1 MCIRDRV
8 TVEYERDGE
17 FDGDATAPV
26 GIVVLAEKP
35 YAEGVGDSAD
45 LALSAGDVALIE
57 RVSARSQRTAVV
69 LLSGRP
75 LIITDTLPLA
85 DAWVAAWLPGSEG
98 AGVADVLFGDY
109 PFSGTLP
116 VSWPHSVDQLP
127 LPALL
132 ADPAGPLFPRG
143 FGLTTE

>member
-1 MCIRDRV
+1 MFLL
-8 TVEYERDGE
+8 GALGP
-17 FDGDATAPV
+17 FAP
-26 GIVVLAEKP
+26 LRE
-35 YAEGVGDSAD
+35 
-45 LALSAGDVALIE
+45 LFALYHSFG
-57 RVSARSQRTAVV
+57 Q
-69 LLSGRP
+69 
-75 LIITDTLPLA
+75 
-85 DAWVAAWLPGSEG
+85 GSEG